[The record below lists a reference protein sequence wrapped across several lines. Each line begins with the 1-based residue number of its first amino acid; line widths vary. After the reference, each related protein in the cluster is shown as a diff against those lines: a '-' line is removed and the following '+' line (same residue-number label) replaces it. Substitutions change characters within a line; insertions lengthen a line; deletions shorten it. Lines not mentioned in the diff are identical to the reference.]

1 MTSTRLH
8 VTIVCP
14 YHSKLTN
21 EAIREGVAKL
31 FELSEGKEVEIM
43 GKKVQGK
50 KRNFLE
56 TIELQV
62 GM

>member
-1 MTSTRLH
+1 MKSAGLH
-8 VTIVCP
+8 VTTACLC
-14 YHSKLTN
+14 HSKLTN

-31 FELSEGKEVEIM
+31 FELAEGKEVEIM